1 VYAGNMAAYQG
12 VELLLNAFA
21 GAARQ
26 LPGLRLRILTDDSF
40 EPYAPLSQALGIGGS
55 IQVGRTSLE
64 QLPHELSAAH
74 VAANPRTA
82 CDGLPQK
89 LLNYMAA
96 GCPIVSFAGSA
107 RHLVH
112 EENALIVNDGDVGAF
127 SAAILRLVGDRHF
140 ANRLGNN
147 AQDHVRTHMTWQ
159 HTANEIERVYER
171 VTSAAVRS

>member
-1 VYAGNMAAYQG
+1 MLAQ
-12 VELLLNAFA
+12 
-21 GAARQ
+21 
-26 LPGLRLRILTDDSF
+26 S
-40 EPYAPLSQALGIGGS
+40 LGIGGS
-55 IQVGRTSLE
+55 IDVRQTSLE
-64 QLPHELSAAH
+64 QLPQELSAAH

-127 SAAILRLVGDRHF
+127 SAAILRMVGERGL
-140 ANRLGNN
+140 ARRLGQN
-147 AQDHVRTHMTWQ
+147 AQTLVRSHMTWQ
-159 HTANEIERVYER
+159 HTANDIERVYER
-171 VTSAAVRS
+171 VTSAVV